1 MDAWEITE
9 MVARGVD
16 FDEAWRR
23 VTGSPRVGVEPFVQ
37 AIRWRRFAHG
47 ETIKTLSDRS
57 GVNVEVLYSVTRGRQ
72 QTITRHNAAL
82 LAKALG
88 LDPAEVGL

>member
-1 MDAWEITE
+1 VRPDGRINKMDAWEITE

-47 ETIKTLSDRS
+47 EI
-57 GVNVEVLYSVTRGRQ
+57 LYSVTRGRQ